1 MSFGVILMSYT
12 PGNTL
17 VARHQ
22 VEPRPESHETRQC
35 LPGLRY
41 IAMVGSRPGRSSG

>member
-22 VEPRPESHETRQC
+22 VEPRPESYDTRQR

-41 IAMVGSRPGRSSG
+41 IAPVGSRPGHSSA